1 MSENGLFI
9 TSMSKLASML
19 GARYG
24 VKVQVSG
31 TGAFTDYN
39 GKSPIINLPLVTAE
53 RGQEVLLR
61 GYLDH
66 EAGHV
71 RYTNRNIFNNARV
84 QRVYLVKTLW
94 NICEDVYI
102 ERRMSAAFRG
112 CGQNLRR
119 IAIVLFRGK
128 IEPTTS
134 EPVLEQALSY
144 ILYGCRSIPVQEL
157 RPEAAVLRDAFP
169 WPSIL
174 PELDK
179 LIARSAVTKSSDEC
193 LSLAEE
199 MEALIISA
207 YKQEYGEKQSQQ
219 DSQGQDSQSGQGQD
233 SQSGQGQDSQ
243 SGQGQ
248 GSQSGQGQD
257 SQSGQGQDS
266 QSGQGQD
273 SQKPLTKEEQ
283 KRAASLKKK
292 LDKAINKTAKSHI
305 GSSDNITPGEMWEIM
320 KKDMATSINAGHGYY
335 SSGAEDIKHKLDIGR
350 AIADKLA
357 PRDDIEKYTGCRSM
371 TIRKAAGCNP
381 LSQEDI
387 ILGDRMAVQLAS
399 RMSSV
404 LQTRSLVKRG
414 TGSVGTRLDNHRL
427 YRPAVG
433 DARIF
438 RHDIPGRTPD
448 VEIMCLVDTSGSMY
462 GDSISTVNQTAYA
475 IVKAT
480 QNIRGCAVGIMSFNT
495 TMESVKDMHTSVPPV
510 RLTRM
515 EANGGTALGSAL
527 MRVLDCFTEKA
538 RRHVV
543 IILTDGMADDLPIL
557 SSALDR
563 AEQNAVEVYGL
574 GIGDGGSYIGDVM
587 GRKHFRKVRRNNEIP
602 AALLGMLGEALRI

>member
-19 GARYG
+19 GERYG

-31 TGAFTDYN
+31 TGAFTDYS

-61 GYLDH
+61 GYIDH

-71 RYTNRNIFNNARV
+71 RYTNRKIFNNARV
-84 QRVYLVKTLW
+84 QQAYLAKTLW

-119 IAIVLFRGK
+119 IAIVLFHGK

-157 RPEAAVLRDAFP
+157 RPEAVVLRDAFP

-179 LIARSAVTKSSDEC
+179 LIARSAVTKNSDEC

-199 MEALIISA
+199 MEALILSA

-219 DSQGQDSQSGQGQD
+219 DSQGQGQDSQSQGQD
-233 SQSGQGQDSQ
+233 SQSGH
-243 SGQGQ
+243 
-248 GSQSGQGQD
+248 
-257 SQSGQGQDS
+257 
-266 QSGQGQD
+266 
-273 SQKPLTKEEQ
+273 KPLTKAEQ
-283 KRAASLKKK
+283 KYAASLKKK
-292 LDKAINKTAKSHI
+292 LDKAINKIAKEQV
-305 GSSDNITPGEMWEIM
+305 GSDNITPGEMWEIM
-320 KKDMATSINAGHGYY
+320 KKDMAASINAGHGYY
-335 SSGAEDIKHKLDIGR
+335 SSGAEDIQRKLDIGK
-350 AIADKLA
+350 AIADQIA
-357 PRDDIEKYTGCRSM
+357 PSRDVYKYTGCRSM

-381 LSQEDI
+381 LSQDDI
-387 ILGDRMAVQLAS
+387 VLGDRMAVQLAS

-448 VEIMCLVDTSGSMY
+448 VEIICLVDTSGSMY
-462 GDSISTVNQTAYA
+462 GDSISTVNQTVYA

-480 QNIRGCAVGIMSFNT
+480 QNIRGCAVGIMSFNS
-495 TMESVKDMHTSVPPV
+495 TMESVKDMHTPVPPV
-510 RLTRM
+510 RMKRM
-515 EANGGTALGSAL
+515 EANGGTFLGSAL

-574 GIGDGGSYIGDVM
+574 GIGDGGSYIGGVM
-587 GRKHFRKVRRNNEIP
+587 GRKHFREVRQNSAIP

>member
-19 GARYG
+19 GVRYG

-31 TGAFTDYN
+31 TGAFTDYS

-61 GYLDH
+61 GYIDH

-71 RYTNRNIFNNARV
+71 RYTNRKIFTNVRV
-84 QRVYLVKTLW
+84 QQAYLVKTLW

-119 IAIVLFRGK
+119 IAIILFRGK

-144 ILYGCRSIPVQEL
+144 ILYGCRGIPVQEL

-179 LIARSAVTKSSDEC
+179 LIARSAVTKNSDEC

-233 SQSGQGQDSQ
+233 SQSGH
-243 SGQGQ
+243 
-248 GSQSGQGQD
+248 
-257 SQSGQGQDS
+257 
-266 QSGQGQD
+266 
-273 SQKPLTKEEQ
+273 KPLTKAEQ
-283 KRAASLKKK
+283 KYAASLKKK
-292 LDKAINKTAKSHI
+292 LNKAINKIAKEQV
-305 GSSDNITPGEMWEIM
+305 GSDNITPGEMWEIM
-320 KKDMATSINAGHGYY
+320 KKDMAASINAGHGYY
-335 SSGAEDIKHKLDIGR
+335 SFGVEDIQRKLDIGK
-350 AIADKLA
+350 AIANQIA
-357 PRDDIEKYTGCRSM
+357 PSNDVYKYTGCRSM

-381 LSQEDI
+381 LSQDDI
-387 ILGDRMAVQLAS
+387 VLGDRMAVQLAS

-414 TGSVGTRLDNHRL
+414 TGSVGTRIDNHRL

-448 VEIMCLVDTSGSMY
+448 VEIICLVDTSGSMY
-462 GDSISTVNQTAYA
+462 GDSISTVNQTVYA

-480 QNIRGCAVGIMSFNT
+480 QNIRGCAVGIMSFNS

-510 RLTRM
+510 RLARM
-515 EANGGTALGSAL
+515 EANGGTFLGSAL

-574 GIGDGGSYIGDVM
+574 GIGDGGSYIGGVM
-587 GRKHFRKVRRNNEIP
+587 GRKHFREVRQTSAIP

>member
-19 GARYG
+19 GVRYG

-31 TGAFTDYN
+31 TGAFTDYR

-61 GYLDH
+61 GYIDH

-71 RYTNRNIFNNARV
+71 RYTNRKIFTNVRV
-84 QRVYLVKTLW
+84 QQAYLVKTLW

-144 ILYGCRSIPVQEL
+144 ILYGCRGIPVQEL

-179 LIARSAVTKSSDEC
+179 LIARSAVTKNSDEC

-219 DSQGQDSQSGQGQD
+219 DSQ
-233 SQSGQGQDSQ
+233 
-243 SGQGQ
+243 
-248 GSQSGQGQD
+248 
-257 SQSGQGQDS
+257 
-266 QSGQGQD
+266 SGQGQD
-273 SQKPLTKEEQ
+273 SQKPLTKAEQ
-283 KRAASLKKK
+283 KYAASLKKK
-292 LDKAINKTAKSHI
+292 LNKAINKIAKEQV
-305 GSSDNITPGEMWEIM
+305 GSDNITPGEMWEIM
-320 KKDMATSINAGHGYY
+320 KKDMAASINAGHGYY
-335 SSGAEDIKHKLDIGR
+335 SSGVEDIQRKLDIGK
-350 AIADKLA
+350 AIANQIA
-357 PRDDIEKYTGCRSM
+357 PSNDVYKYTGCRSM
-371 TIRKAAGCNP
+371 IIRKAAGCNP

-414 TGSVGTRLDNHRL
+414 TGSVGTRIDNHRL

-448 VEIMCLVDTSGSMY
+448 VEIICLVDTSGSMY
-462 GDSISTVNQTAYA
+462 GDSISTVNQTVYA

-480 QNIRGCAVGIMSFNT
+480 QNIRGCAVGIISFNS

-510 RLTRM
+510 RLARM
-515 EANGGTALGSAL
+515 EANGGTFLGSAL

-574 GIGDGGSYIGDVM
+574 GIGDGGSYIGGVM
-587 GRKHFRKVRRNNEIP
+587 GRKHFREVRQTSAIP

>member
-1 MSENGLFI
+1 MTTDTGLFI
-9 TSMSKLASML
+9 NSMSKLASML

-31 TGAFTDYN
+31 TGAFTDYR

-71 RYTNRNIFNNARV
+71 RYTNRKLFNDARV
-84 QRVYLVKTLW
+84 QQAYLMKTFW

-119 IAIVLFRGK
+119 IAIILFRGK
-128 IEPTTS
+128 IEPTTN

-179 LIARSAVTKSSDEC
+179 LIARSAVTKNSDEC

-199 MEALIISA
+199 MKALIISA

-219 DSQGQDSQSGQGQD
+219 DSQGQDSQGQD

-248 GSQSGQGQD
+248 G
-257 SQSGQGQDS
+257 
-266 QSGQGQD
+266 

-292 LDKAINKTAKSHI
+292 LDKAINKIAKEQV
-305 GSSDNITPGEMWEIM
+305 GSGNITPGEMWEIM
-320 KKDMATSINAGHGYY
+320 KRDMAASINAGHGYY

-357 PRDDIEKYTGCRSM
+357 SSNDIEKYTGCRSM
-371 TIRKAAGCNP
+371 TIRKAAGYNL

-448 VEIMCLVDTSGSMY
+448 VEIICLVDTSGSMY
-462 GDSISTVNQTAYA
+462 GDSISTVNQTVYA

-495 TMESVKDMHTSVPPV
+495 IMESIKDMHTPVPPV

-515 EANGGTALGSAL
+515 KANGGTLLGSAL

-587 GRKHFRKVRRNNEIP
+587 GRKHFREVHQNSAIP

>member
-1 MSENGLFI
+1 MATDTGLFI
-9 TSMSKLASML
+9 NSMSKLASML

-31 TGAFTDYN
+31 TGAFTDYS

-71 RYTNRNIFNNARV
+71 RYTNRKIFYNVRV
-84 QRVYLVKTLW
+84 QQTYLVKTLW

-179 LIARSAVTKSSDEC
+179 LIARSAVTKNSDEC

-219 DSQGQDSQSGQGQD
+219 DSQGQDSQ
-233 SQSGQGQDSQ
+233 
-243 SGQGQ
+243 
-248 GSQSGQGQD
+248 GQD

-273 SQKPLTKEEQ
+273 SRKPLTREEQ

-292 LDKAINKTAKSHI
+292 LDKAISKLAKEQI
-305 GSSDNITPGEMWEIM
+305 DGDPGEIWEIM
-320 KKDMATSINAGHGYY
+320 KKNKAADINAGHGCC
-335 SSGAEDIKHKLDIGR
+335 SSGAEDIQRKLDIGR

-357 PRDDIEKYTGCRSM
+357 PRDNIKKYTGCRSM

-381 LSQEDI
+381 LSQDDI
-387 ILGDRMAVQLAS
+387 VLGDRMAVQLAS

-495 TMESVKDMHTSVPPV
+495 TMESVKDMHTPVPPV
-510 RLTRM
+510 RLTKM
-515 EANGGTALGSAL
+515 EANGRTYLGSAL

-574 GIGDGGSYIGDVM
+574 GIGDGGSYIGGVM
-587 GRKHFRKVRRNNEIP
+587 GRKHFREVRQNSAIP

>member
-31 TGAFTDYN
+31 TGAFTDYS

-61 GYLDH
+61 GYIDH

-71 RYTNRNIFNNARV
+71 RYTSRKIFSNARV
-84 QRVYLVKTLW
+84 QQNYLVKTLW

-112 CGQNLRR
+112 CRQNLRR
-119 IAIVLFRGK
+119 IAVMLFRGK
-128 IEPTTS
+128 IAPTTS

-179 LIARSAVTKSSDEC
+179 LIARSAVTKNSDEC
-193 LSLAEE
+193 LSLTEE
-199 MEALIISA
+199 MEALILSA
-207 YKQEYGEKQSQQ
+207 YKQEYGEKQSQ
-219 DSQGQDSQSGQGQD
+219 DSQDSQSGQG
-233 SQSGQGQDSQ
+233 
-243 SGQGQ
+243 
-248 GSQSGQGQD
+248 
-257 SQSGQGQDS
+257 
-266 QSGQGQD
+266 
-273 SQKPLTKEEQ
+273 SQKPLTKAEQ
-283 KRAASLKKK
+283 KCAASLKKK
-292 LDKAINKTAKSHI
+292 LDKAISKLAKEQI
-305 GSSDNITPGEMWEIM
+305 DGDNVTPGEMWEIM
-320 KKDMATSINAGHGYY
+320 KQDMAADINAGHGYY
-335 SSGAEDIKHKLDIGR
+335 SSGAEDIQRKLDIGK
-350 AIADKLA
+350 AIAGKLT
-357 PRDDIEKYTGCRSM
+357 PSYDVDKYTGCRSM
-371 TIRKAAGCNP
+371 TIRKATGCNP
-381 LSQEDI
+381 LSQDDI

-427 YRPAVG
+427 YRPAIG

-495 TMESVKDMHTSVPPV
+495 TMESVKDMHTPVPPV

-587 GRKHFRKVRRNNEIP
+587 GRKHFRKVRRNSEIP